1 MSGDTADTAD
11 AVATWP
17 TGRLLSVAAR
27 MVEHSWQEFLAAR
40 GLSHAGL
47 IGLHLLAT
55 GPLSQRE
62 LAHGA
67 KVTDQTMSRTV
78 ERLERAG
85 FVARGVD
92 PTDRRRTVVT
102 VTEAGRAVHQ
112 EALRAER
119 EDPQVLGAVRD
130 YEAFRLQLV
139 DLVTALG
146 LDRAEA
152 VRPVEEPEPAGSG
165 E

>member
-1 MSGDTADTAD
+1 MSGDTD
-11 AVATWP
+11 AVSSWP

-27 MVEHSWQEFLAAR
+27 LVEHSWQEFLAAR
-40 GLSHAGL
+40 GLTHAGL
-47 IGLHLLAT
+47 ITLHLLAD
-55 GPLSQRE
+55 GPRAQRA

-78 ERLERAG
+78 ERLARAG
-85 FVARGVD
+85 FVERETD
-92 PTDRRRTVVT
+92 PVDRRRTLVAT
-102 VTEAGRAVHQ
+102 TEAGRAVHR

-139 DLVTALG
+139 DLITALG
-146 LDRAEA
+146 VGGAAA
-152 VRPVEEPEPAGSG
+152 VRAPDTED
-165 E
+165 